1 MTGRVRGVSGNAGIR
16 IEHGWE
22 VAAAPAGQS
31 ADHAALLGSLDHLHW
46 VPAQVPGTAASAM
59 RAAGLWSID
68 EQRNFDGEDFW
79 WRTRAASQAAA
90 TWPASAA
97 GVAGSKLEAGCILG
111 FDGIATL
118 WDAWVDGVHVA
129 SGDSMWARTE
139 VLLPHPPEEIVIRCR
154 SLDAEL
160 AKKRPRPRWKVP
172 MLEQQQLRWIR
183 TTLLGRTPGW
193 SPPCAAV
200 GPWRAVWLEQ
210 RVHPIGDVR
219 ISARVEATS
228 GGEVGIL
235 DVVAELSAE
244 SANLVVSR
252 GEARVIAPM
261 ELREGRW
268 QGAARVEQPVLWW
281 PHTHGAPALYEVA
294 IEANNVRVDLGR
306 TGFRT
311 LEVGADFSVR
321 VNGVAVFARG
331 ACWTPLDVVSL
342 HASPAAID
350 EAVQRMRDAGMNMVR
365 IGGTMTYESEALY
378 DALDKHGVLLWHD
391 LMFANMDY
399 PEDPAFIAT
408 VEHEVKA
415 ELGRLQARPSLAI
428 VCGNSEGEQQAAMWG
443 APRERWAPPLFHHAI
458 PAAVH
463 AIVPDVAYVSSSTH
477 GGAFPHA
484 SNVGPSSYY
493 GVGAYMRPLDDARR
507 AEVAFASECLA
518 FANIPAASGLPAG
531 ARVHSAAWKARSPRD
546 LGAGWDFDD
555 VRDHYVQRVFGI
567 DPTALRFTDH
577 DRYLELGR
585 YATGEVMARTFG
597 EWRRARS
604 VTHGALIWFLQDLWP
619 GAGWGVIDAHG
630 RPKAC
635 WYALRRALA
644 SVALAIT
651 DEGTNGLALHLA
663 NDTAQPITR
672 TLSLELWRGDATNVG
687 RAARDVTVPAHAAL
701 EIAAGELFEG
711 FLDLSYAYRF
721 GVPSAQVLH
730 AQFGEC
736 DQFWFP
742 AGMAAGK
749 VAEVG
754 LWAKHVGATLQ
765 VGATRFAQF
774 VSIDLPGW
782 LPADDGFHLAPGQSR
797 TIGLR
802 RTGGAVKPGT
812 VNALNAEAGAKIES
826 SP

>member
-22 VAAAPAGQS
+22 VAAASAGQS

-68 EQRNFDGEDFW
+68 DQRNFDGEDFW

-97 GVAGSKLEAGCILG
+97 GVAGSKLEARCILG

-139 VLLPHPPEEIVIRCR
+139 VLLPHPPKEIVIRCR

-252 GEARVIAPM
+252 GEARVTAPM

-306 TGFRT
+306 TGFST
-311 LEVGADFSVR
+311 LEIGADFSVR

-350 EAVQRMRDAGMNMVR
+350 EAVQRMRDAGMHMVR
-365 IGGTMTYESEALY
+365 IGRTMT
-378 DALDKHGVLLWHD
+378 
-391 LMFANMDY
+391 
-399 PEDPAFIAT
+399 
-408 VEHEVKA
+408 
-415 ELGRLQARPSLAI
+415 
-428 VCGNSEGEQQAAMWG
+428 
-443 APRERWAPPLFHHAI
+443 
-458 PAAVH
+458 
-463 AIVPDVAYVSSSTH
+463 
-477 GGAFPHA
+477 
-484 SNVGPSSYY
+484 
-493 GVGAYMRPLDDARR
+493 
-507 AEVAFASECLA
+507 
-518 FANIPAASGLPAG
+518 
-531 ARVHSAAWKARSPRD
+531 
-546 LGAGWDFDD
+546 
-555 VRDHYVQRVFGI
+555 
-567 DPTALRFTDH
+567 
-577 DRYLELGR
+577 
-585 YATGEVMARTFG
+585 
-597 EWRRARS
+597 
-604 VTHGALIWFLQDLWP
+604 
-619 GAGWGVIDAHG
+619 
-630 RPKAC
+630 
-635 WYALRRALA
+635 
-644 SVALAIT
+644 
-651 DEGTNGLALHLA
+651 
-663 NDTAQPITR
+663 
-672 TLSLELWRGDATNVG
+672 
-687 RAARDVTVPAHAAL
+687 
-701 EIAAGELFEG
+701 
-711 FLDLSYAYRF
+711 
-721 GVPSAQVLH
+721 
-730 AQFGEC
+730 
-736 DQFWFP
+736 
-742 AGMAAGK
+742 
-749 VAEVG
+749 
-754 LWAKHVGATLQ
+754 
-765 VGATRFAQF
+765 
-774 VSIDLPGW
+774 
-782 LPADDGFHLAPGQSR
+782 
-797 TIGLR
+797 
-802 RTGGAVKPGT
+802 
-812 VNALNAEAGAKIES
+812 
-826 SP
+826 

>member
-1 MTGRVRGVSGNAGIR
+1 MTGRVRGVSGNAEIR
-16 IEHGWE
+16 IDHGWE
-22 VAAAPAGQS
+22 VAAAPAGRS
-31 ADHAALLGSLDHLHW
+31 ADHAALLGSLDHLRW
-46 VPAQVPGTAASAM
+46 VPAQVPGTAASAL
-59 RAAGLWSID
+59 RAASLWNLD
-68 EQRNFDGEDFW
+68 EHRNFDGEDFW
-79 WRTRAASQAAA
+79 WRVPLGADPLPTASGAV
-90 TWPASAA
+90 W
-97 GVAGSKLEAGCILG
+97 ILG

-129 SGDSMWARTE
+129 SGDSMWERTE
-139 VLLPHPPEEIVIRCR
+139 VALEHTPKELVIRCR

-172 MLEQQQLRWIR
+172 MLEHQQLRWFR

-219 ISARVEATS
+219 MSARLEA
-228 GGEVGIL
+228 GVGVV
-235 DVVAELSAE
+235 DVVAELSVE
-244 SANLVVSR
+244 SANLVISR
-252 GEARVIAPM
+252 GERRVIVAM
-261 ELREGRW
+261 ELHEGRW
-268 QGAARVEQPVLWW
+268 QAAARVEQPVLWW
-281 PHTHGAPALYEVA
+281 PHTHGNPALYDVA
-294 IEANNVRVDLGR
+294 IEANSLRDDLRAEVRVDLGR
-306 TGFRT
+306 IGFRT
-311 LEVGADFSVR
+311 IEVGVDFAIR
-321 VNGVAVFARG
+321 VNGVPVFARG
-331 ACWTPLDVVSL
+331 ACWTPLDAVSL
-342 HASPAAID
+342 NASPTAVR
-350 EAVQRMRDAGMNMVR
+350 EAVERLRDAGMNMVR
-365 IGGTMTYESEALY
+365 IAGTMTYESDALH
-378 DALDKHGVLLWHD
+378 DALDEHGVLVWQD

-399 PEDPAFIAT
+399 PEDAAFTAS
-408 VEHEVKA
+408 VEREVKA

-443 APRERWAPPLFHHAI
+443 APRDRWAPPLFHQVLR
-458 PAAVH
+458 AAVH
-463 AIVPDVAYVSSSTH
+463 AVVPEVAYVPSSTH

-493 GVGAYMRPLDDARR
+493 GVGAYLRPLEDARR

-518 FANIPAASGLPAG
+518 FANIPSASGLPTG

-555 VRDHYVQRVFGI
+555 VRDHYVERVFGV
-567 DPTALRFTDH
+567 DPTTLRFTDH

-585 YATGEVMARTFG
+585 HATGEVMARTFG

-619 GAGWGVIDAHG
+619 GAGWGVVDAHG

-644 SVALAIT
+644 PVALAIT
-651 DEGTNGLALHLA
+651 DEGTNGLALHLT
-663 NDTAQPITR
+663 NETAAPITR
-672 TLSLELWRGDATNVG
+672 MLSVDLWRGGATNVG
-687 RAARDVTVPAHAAL
+687 HAAREVTVPAHAAIEL
-701 EIAAGELFEG
+701 AAAELFDG
-711 FLDLSYAYRF
+711 FYDLSYAYRF
-721 GVPSAQVLH
+721 GPPSAQVIH

-742 AGMAAGK
+742 GGTAARE
-749 VAEVG
+749 AEVG
-754 LWAKHVGATLQ
+754 LWAKHDGATLK

-774 VSIDLPGW
+774 VSIELPGW

-797 TIGLR
+797 TISVR
-802 RTGGAVKPGT
+802 RTGGVVKPGS
-812 VNALNAEAGAKIES
+812 VSALNAEAGAKIES
-826 SP
+826 PPRAEP

>member
-22 VAAAPAGQS
+22 VATAPAGQS

-46 VPAQVPGTAASAM
+46 VPAQVPGTAASAL
-59 RAAGLWSID
+59 RAAGQWSFD
-68 EQRNFDGEDFW
+68 EHRNFDGEDFW
-79 WRTRAASQAAA
+79 WRAPLGAEL
-90 TWPASAA
+90 
-97 GVAGSKLEAGCILG
+97 GAGCVLG

-129 SGDSMWARTE
+129 SGDSMWDRTE
-139 VLLPHPPEEIVIRCR
+139 VALVHTPKELVIRCR

-193 SPPCAAV
+193 SPPCPAV

-210 RVHPIGDVR
+210 RAHPIGDVR
-219 ISARVEATS
+219 MSARVDAAS
-228 GGEVGIL
+228 GIGLIE
-235 DVVAELSAE
+235 VVAEFSAG

-252 GEARVIAPM
+252 GDARVIVPM

-268 QGAARVEQPVLWW
+268 QAAVHVEQPVLWW
-281 PHTHGAPALYEVA
+281 PHTHGNPALYDVA
-294 IEANNVRVDLGR
+294 IEANNCRVDLGR

-311 LEVGADFSVR
+311 LEIGEDFSIR

-342 HASPAAID
+342 HASPEAIGD
-350 EAVQRMRDAGMNMVR
+350 AVQRMCDAGMNMVR

-378 DALDKHGVLLWHD
+378 DALDEHGVLLWQD

-399 PEDPAFIAT
+399 PEDAAFTAR
-408 VEHEVKA
+408 VEREVKA

-443 APRERWAPPLFHHAI
+443 APRERWAPPLFHQVL

-463 AIVPDVAYVSSSTH
+463 AVVPEVAYVPSSTH

-493 GVGAYMRPLDDARR
+493 GVGAYMRPLEDARR

-518 FANIPAASGLPAG
+518 FANIPATSGLPAG

-555 VRDHYVQRVFGI
+555 VRDHYVERVFGV
-567 DPTALRFTDH
+567 DPTTLRFTDH
-577 DRYLELGR
+577 ERYVELGR

-619 GAGWGVIDAHG
+619 GAGWGVVDAHG

-644 SVALAIT
+644 PVALAIT

-672 TLSLELWRGDATNVG
+672 TLSLDLWRGGATNVG
-687 RAARDVTVPAHAAL
+687 RAAREVTVPAHAAI
-701 EIAAGELFEG
+701 EIAAGELFDG
-711 FLDLSYAYRF
+711 FYDLSYAYRF
-721 GVPSAQVLH
+721 GPPSAQVIH
-730 AQFGEC
+730 AQFGDC

-742 AGMAAGK
+742 AGMAARE
-749 VAEVG
+749 AEVG
-754 LWAKHVGATLQ
+754 LWAKYVGATLQ

-782 LPADDGFHLAPGQSR
+782 LPTDDGFHLAPGQSR

-812 VNALNAEAGAKIES
+812 VSALNAEAGAKIEA